1 MERLPITKEGYD
13 RLQIKLEDM
22 KGPERRA
29 VADAIEEARSHGD
42 LRENADYDAAKEK
55 QGMLEANIRL
65 LEDKLARAQIIDV
78 AEQSGEQ
85 VLFGATVTLIDV
97 DRDEERRYQIV
108 GEAEAAPE
116 EGRLS
121 VASPVAR
128 ALLGKECGDVAE
140 VRVPDG
146 IRYYEIIEV
155 EFIV

>member
-13 RLQIKLEDM
+13 RLQIKLEGM